1 MNLKNLHTE
10 EKAVQTNVLFEPTQ
24 NVISIQIAKGEQLK
38 EHITKIPALLV
49 CVSGNAVFNNET
61 GTVINLK
68 SGTYVLIEPNVKHRV
83 DAIEE
88 SNFLLIK

>member
-1 MNLKNLHTE
+1 MNLKSLHTE
-10 EKAVQTNVLFEPTQ
+10 NKAVQTNIVFEPTDR
-24 NVISIQIAKGEQLK
+24 VISMQITKGEQLK

-49 CVSGNAVFNNET
+49 CVSGEATFSDENEQK
-61 GTVINLK
+61 INLQ
-68 SGTYVLIEPNVKHRV
+68 SGDYVKIEPNVKHRI